1 VLMPKKDGWQV
12 LQELKMNPQTQDIPV
27 IMLSIV
33 DDKKQGFSLG
43 AAEYLLKPID
53 KDLLLRKLKNLERI
67 SIIKKVLVVEDEPH
81 TVELI
86 GHILDD
92 EGYRIA
98 TAASNADAIRSI
110 QDAKPDLIVLDLT
123 MIDFSGIDLI
133 EYIKADEGMK
143 HIPLIVI
150 TEQDLSAAEIR
161 SLDGKIQAI
170 LNKGQLSENELLSEL
185 KETLVRLENNP
196 HG

>member
-1 VLMPKKDGWQV
+1 
-12 LQELKMNPQTQDIPV
+12 V
-27 IMLSIV
+27 IILSIV

-53 KDLLLRKLKNLERI
+53 KNLLLRKLKHLERI
-67 SIIKKVLVVEDEPH
+67 SSIKKVLVVENEPH

-86 GHILDD
+86 GHIID
-92 EGYRIA
+92 EAGYKIA
-98 TAASNADAIRSI
+98 TAASNADAIRAI

-133 EYIKADEGMK
+133 EYIKTDKEMK
-143 HIPLIVI
+143 NIPLIVI
-150 TEQDLSAAEIR
+150 TQQHLTADEIR

-170 LNKGQLSENELLSEL
+170 LNKGQLSEKELLNEL
-185 KETLVRLENNP
+185 KETLIRLENMP
-196 HG
+196 QE